1 MGIETLF
8 LYFLIMLFT
17 KNEELQK
24 YGNMEIWKYNYK
36 IYPGAFRA
44 SIFST
49 KCDRIDK
56 NSKNMKSIVLARFVR
71 QYPARNVTGQSAFT
85 SNFIC
90 RNIIYLLWI
99 PYPSINNA
107 LLFI

>member
-1 MGIETLF
+1 
-8 LYFLIMLFT
+8 
-17 KNEELQK
+17 
-24 YGNMEIWKYNYK
+24 MEIWKYEYK
-36 IYPGAFRA
+36 LYPGAFRA
-44 SIFST
+44 PIFST
-49 KCDRIDK
+49 KCDRID
-56 NSKNMKSIVLARFVR
+56 NNYDNNESIVLARFVH
-71 QYPARNVTGQSAFT
+71 QYPARNVTGQSAIT